1 MFAVTTALPKPDE
14 PISKMT
20 ALQTHIKTPKSE
32 AELKE
37 IADAKALKEQ

>member
-1 MFAVTTALPKPDE
+1 MFAVTTTLPHPHE

-20 ALQTHIKTPKSE
+20 ALQTHTRTPKTE

-37 IADAKALKEQ
+37 IADAKALKE